1 MHKTYITQLLKAQA
15 SFHIIFASIVFL
27 YCLMGNNFSCSY
39 FKFAICGYPYP
50 LKQKFIMIER
60 IIFQVVLIIGF
71 SVVVLHGTKGWMKGK
86 YSILNGLFTPVQRQN
101 IAHGGHTRVRE
112 YELFTHKYLSRSGW
126 LRVTKS
132 NSLSHPSSASLTSFL
147 LASIKILT
155 WFIVLSVFV
164 TDKLL

>member
-1 MHKTYITQLLKAQA
+1 MNNRWKKPCVLGFIIANAIICRWLVTHIHSNRSLLRLNVL
-15 SFHIIFASIVFL
+15 FF
-27 YCLMGNNFSCSY
+27 
-39 FKFAICGYPYP
+39 
-50 LKQKFIMIER
+50 
-60 IIFQVVLIIGF
+60 LIIGF

-86 YSILNGLFTPVQRQN
+86 YSMLNGLFTPVQRQN

-147 LASIKILT
+147 LASMKILT
-155 WFIVLSVFV
+155 WFIVLSVSL
-164 TDKLL
+164 TDKLLFYSFDYSLRIITVFFIK